1 MAKSFYFGISAGMTS
16 VITAFSGV
24 PFTYFVDLKYT
35 ASRARACVTEER
47 TFPA

>member
-1 MAKSFYFGISAGMTS
+1 MTS

-35 ASRARACVTEER
+35 ASRARACLKER
-47 TFPA
+47 ERDIHRERENV